1 VRTPITYYGGK
12 QRLAGEIISMIP
24 PHKLYC
30 EPFLG
35 GGAVFFNKAASK
47 IEVLNDHNDSI
58 VNFYLCVQNRFDEL
72 QLFVQNTLHSE
83 SMYYHAKDVWAGRVE
98 ATDVEKAWA
107 VWMVTNGSFAGSMNG
122 GWKWCNGTSGGHTGR
137 YMAGKRN
144 DFSEKLRKRLQDV
157 QISCRDALRVIEERD
172 TPETFFYLDP
182 PYPGVWQGHYKGYS
196 FHDLCDLLELLAT
209 IKGKFVLS
217 NYWSQT
223 LRYHILKH
231 GWNHRKI
238 EIDLRLTNLG
248 SGGKGIQKRTE
259 ILVYNYDLEPTLFD
273 SQQR

>member
-1 VRTPITYYGGK
+1 
-12 QRLAGEIISMIP
+12 MIP